1 MLINALRTLI
11 TSGRNKGIIRN
22 VHSEFAK
29 PLGKNYWRLWV
40 AHAVSNLGDGISQVA
55 YPWLASAVT
64 RSPLLIAAVA
74 VASRLPWL
82 VFTLPAGVITDRF
95 DRRKIII
102 AMDIT
107 RAFLALLVAVAV
119 TFEVDTLPALDTV
132 GSGIDLATNWFLY
145 TVLIVTALLFGCAE
159 VLRDNSAQTFLP
171 EVVEADQ
178 LESANGKLWSVEFVT
193 NSFVGPP
200 LGSFLIGIF
209 VFLPFY
215 FDTATFFVSAALIAT
230 LATIARPVK
239 PQAEKKALNFR
250 AEIKEGFT
258 WLWKHELL
266 RPMAIILGCLNGLG
280 AITAATFILF
290 AQEILDTSVFIFAI
304 LGTAGAIGGTVGGIL
319 GPKISAKLGSGPS
332 LYLTLLS
339 APVITLIIGLTSS
352 WQLFWA
358 LTAIGTCFAVLWN
371 VITVSLR
378 QSIIP
383 SHLLGRVNSVYRFFA
398 WGSLP
403 IGTLI
408 GGALVD
414 LVQLTGDRELALR
427 LPYLLVTVAGLL
439 LFFFAAPRLTTAKI
453 ESARKAAN

>member
-1 MLINALRTLI
+1 MFKKRKKSNT
-11 TSGRNKGIIRN
+11 
-22 VHSEFAK
+22 K
-29 PLGKNYWRLWV
+29 PLGKNYWRLWF
-40 AHAVSNLGDGISQVA
+40 AHGVSNLGDGVSQVA

-64 RSPLLIAAVA
+64 RSPLLIATVA

-107 RAFLALLVAVAV
+107 RAALAFLVAIAV
-119 TFEVDTLPALDTV
+119 TAQAGNLPALDSITTSV
-132 GSGIDLATNWFLY
+132 NLQTNWFLY
-145 TVLIVTALLFGCAE
+145 TVLVVTALLFGCAE

-171 EVVEADQ
+171 EVVEDYQ
-178 LESANGKLWSVEFVT
+178 LENANGKLWSVEFVT
-193 NSFVGPP
+193 NSFIGPP

-215 FDTATFFVSAALIAT
+215 FDTLTFFVSAALIAT
-230 LATIARPVK
+230 LASVARPIKEVTG
-239 PQAEKKALNFR
+239 KKAVNFK
-250 AEIKEGFT
+250 AEINEGFS

-266 RPMAIILGCLNGLG
+266 RPMAIILGCMNGLG
-280 AITAATFILF
+280 AITTATFILF
-290 AQEILDTSVFIFAI
+290 AQEILQTSVFIFAI
-304 LGTAGAIGGTVGGIL
+304 LGTAGAVGGTLGGVL
-319 GPKISAKLGSGPS
+319 GPKISARIGSGPS
-332 LYLTLLS
+332 LYLTLLT
-339 APVITLIIGLTSS
+339 APIICLIIGLTSS
-352 WQLFWA
+352 WQLFWL
-358 LTAIGTCFAVLWN
+358 LTAFGTFFAVLWN

-383 SHLLGRVNSVYRFFA
+383 THLLGRVNSVYRFFA
-398 WGSLP
+398 WGSIP

-414 LVQLTGDRELALR
+414 LFELTGDREFALR
-427 LPYLLVTVAGLL
+427 LPYLLVSVAGLL

-453 ESARKAAN
+453 EAARKAAR

>member
-1 MLINALRTLI
+1 MFKKRKKSNT
-11 TSGRNKGIIRN
+11 
-22 VHSEFAK
+22 K
-29 PLGKNYWRLWV
+29 PLGKNYWRLWF
-40 AHAVSNLGDGISQVA
+40 AHGVSNLGDGVSQVA

-64 RSPLLIAAVA
+64 RSPLLIATVA

-82 VFTLPAGVITDRF
+82 IFTLPAGVITDRF

-107 RAFLALLVAVAV
+107 RAALAFLVAIAV
-119 TFEVDTLPALDTV
+119 TAQAGNLPALDSIATSV
-132 GSGIDLATNWFLY
+132 NLQTNWFLY
-145 TVLIVTALLFGCAE
+145 TVLVVTALLFGCAE

-171 EVVEADQ
+171 EVVEDDQ
-178 LESANGKLWSVEFVT
+178 LENANGKLWSVEFVT
-193 NSFVGPP
+193 NSFIGPP

-215 FDTATFFVSAALIAT
+215 FDTLTFFVSAALIAT
-230 LATIARPVK
+230 LASVARPIKEVTG
-239 PQAEKKALNFR
+239 KKAVNFK
-250 AEIKEGFT
+250 AEINEGFS

-266 RPMAIILGCLNGLG
+266 RPMAIILGCMNGLG

-290 AQEILDTSVFIFAI
+290 AQEILQTSVFIFAI
-304 LGTAGAIGGTVGGIL
+304 LGTAGAVGGTLGGIL
-319 GPKISAKLGSGPS
+319 GPKISAKIGSGPS
-332 LYLTLLS
+332 LYLTLLT
-339 APVITLIIGLTSS
+339 APIICLIIGLTSS
-352 WQLFWA
+352 WQLFWF
-358 LTAIGTCFAVLWN
+358 LTAFGTFFAVLWN

-383 SHLLGRVNSVYRFFA
+383 THLLGRVNSVYRFFA

-414 LVQLTGDRELALR
+414 IFELTGDREFALR
-427 LPYLLVTVAGLL
+427 LPYLLVSVAGLL

-453 ESARKAAN
+453 EAARKAAK

>member
-1 MLINALRTLI
+1 VFIKRQKSKT
-11 TSGRNKGIIRN
+11 
-22 VHSEFAK
+22 K

-119 TFEVDTLPALDTV
+119 TFEVDNLPALDTV

-200 LGSFLIGIF
+200 LGSFLIGVF

-304 LGTAGAIGGTVGGIL
+304 LGTAGAVGGTVGGIL

-414 LVQLTGDRELALR
+414 LVQLTGDREFALR

-453 ESARKAAN
+453 EAARAAAK

>member
-1 MLINALRTLI
+1 MFKKRQ
-11 TSGRNKGIIRN
+11 KGKT
-22 VHSEFAK
+22 K

-82 VFTLPAGVITDRF
+82 IFTLPAGVITDRF

-119 TFEVDTLPALDTV
+119 TFEVDNLPALDTV

-414 LVQLTGDRELALR
+414 LVQLTGDREFALR

>member
-1 MLINALRTLI
+1 MFKKRQ
-11 TSGRNKGIIRN
+11 KGKT
-22 VHSEFAK
+22 K

-82 VFTLPAGVITDRF
+82 MFTLPAGVITDRF

-119 TFEVDTLPALDTV
+119 TFEVDNLPALDTV

>member
-1 MLINALRTLI
+1 MLFKKKK
-11 TSGRNKGIIRN
+11 NKG
-22 VHSEFAK
+22 E
-29 PLGKNYWRLWV
+29 PLGKSYWRLWF
-40 AHAVSNLGDGISQVA
+40 AHGVSNLGDGVSQVA

-64 RSPLLIAAVA
+64 RSPLLIASVA
-74 VASRLPWL
+74 IASRLPWL

-107 RAFLALLVAVAV
+107 RALLALIVAISV
-119 TFEVDTLPALDTV
+119 TLERNNLPSLNTV
-132 GSGIDLATNWFLY
+132 GSGVNLETNWFLY

-171 EVVEADQ
+171 DVVKSDQ

-193 NSFVGPP
+193 NSFIGPP
-200 LGSFLIGIF
+200 LGSLLIGLFI
-209 VFLPFY
+209 FLPFY
-215 FDTATFFVSAALIAT
+215 FDTATFFVAAALMAT
-230 LATIARPVK
+230 LVSATK
-239 PQAEKKALNFR
+239 PIKQSDKKKEINFR
-250 AEIKEGFT
+250 AEIREGFT

-266 RPMAIILGCLNGLG
+266 RPMAIILGSLNGLG

-290 AQEILDTSVFIFAI
+290 AQEILKTSVFIFAV
-304 LGTAGAIGGTVGGIL
+304 LGVAGAIGGTLGGIW
-319 GPKISAKLGSGPS
+319 GPKVSAKIGSGPS

-339 APVITLIIGLTSS
+339 APIISLIIGLTSS
-352 WQLFWA
+352 WQLFWL
-358 LTAIGTCFAVLWN
+358 LTLFGTFFAVLWN

-383 SHLLGRVNSVYRFFA
+383 THLLGRVNSVYRFFA

-408 GGALVD
+408 GGGLVD
-414 LVQLTGDRELALR
+414 LVELTGDRQFALR
-427 LPYLLVTVAGLL
+427 LPYLVVAAAGFL
-439 LFFFAAPRLTTAKI
+439 LFVFAAPRLTTAKI
-453 ESARKAAN
+453 EAARTQGRG

>member
-1 MLINALRTLI
+1 MFKKRQ
-11 TSGRNKGIIRN
+11 KGKT
-22 VHSEFAK
+22 K

-40 AHAVSNLGDGISQVA
+40 AHGVSNLGDGISQVA

-95 DRRKIII
+95 DRRKIIV

-119 TFEVDTLPALDTV
+119 TFEVDNLPALDTV

-414 LVQLTGDRELALR
+414 LVQLTGDREFALR

-453 ESARKAAN
+453 ESARAAGR

>member
-1 MLINALRTLI
+1 MFKKRQ
-11 TSGRNKGIIRN
+11 KGKT
-22 VHSEFAK
+22 K

-40 AHAVSNLGDGISQVA
+40 AHGVSNLGDGISQVA

-119 TFEVDTLPALDTV
+119 TFEVDNLPALDTV

-414 LVQLTGDRELALR
+414 LVQLTGDREFALR

-453 ESARKAAN
+453 ESARAAGR

>member
-1 MLINALRTLI
+1 MFIKRQKSKT
-11 TSGRNKGIIRN
+11 
-22 VHSEFAK
+22 K

-119 TFEVDTLPALDTV
+119 TFEVDNLPALDTV

-200 LGSFLIGIF
+200 LGSFLIGVF

-414 LVQLTGDRELALR
+414 LVQLTGDREFALR

-439 LFFFAAPRLTTAKI
+439 LFFFAAPRLTTVKI
-453 ESARKAAN
+453 EAARAAAK

>member
-1 MLINALRTLI
+1 VFKKRKKSNT
-11 TSGRNKGIIRN
+11 
-22 VHSEFAK
+22 K
-29 PLGKNYWRLWV
+29 PLGKNYWRLWF
-40 AHAVSNLGDGISQVA
+40 AHGVSNLGDGVSQVA

-64 RSPLLIAAVA
+64 RSPLLIATVA

-82 VFTLPAGVITDRF
+82 IFTLPAGVITDRF

-107 RAFLALLVAVAV
+107 RAALAFLVAIAV
-119 TFEVDTLPALDTV
+119 TAQAGNLPALDSIATSV
-132 GSGIDLATNWFLY
+132 NLQTNWFLY
-145 TVLIVTALLFGCAE
+145 TVLVVTALLFGCAE

-171 EVVEADQ
+171 EVVEEDQ
-178 LESANGKLWSVEFVT
+178 LENANGKLWSVEFVT
-193 NSFVGPP
+193 NSFIGPP

-209 VFLPFY
+209 IFLPFY
-215 FDTATFFVSAALIAT
+215 FDTLTFFVSAALVAT
-230 LATIARPVK
+230 LASVARPIKEVTDKK
-239 PQAEKKALNFR
+239 PINFK
-250 AEIKEGFT
+250 AEIKEGFS

-304 LGTAGAIGGTVGGIL
+304 LGTAGAVGGTVGGIL
-319 GPKISAKLGSGPS
+319 GPKISARFGSGPS

-339 APVITLIIGLTSS
+339 APLITLIIGLSSS

-383 SHLLGRVNSVYRFFA
+383 THLLGRVNSVYRFFA

-414 LVQLTGDRELALR
+414 LFELTGDREFALR
-427 LPYLLVTVAGLL
+427 LPYLLVSVAGLL

-453 ESARKAAN
+453 EAARRAAK

>member
-1 MLINALRTLI
+1 MFKKRKKSNT
-11 TSGRNKGIIRN
+11 
-22 VHSEFAK
+22 K
-29 PLGKNYWRLWV
+29 PLGKNYWRLWF
-40 AHAVSNLGDGISQVA
+40 AHGVSNLGDGVSQVA

-64 RSPLLIAAVA
+64 RSPLLIATVA

-82 VFTLPAGVITDRF
+82 IFTLPAGVITDRF

-107 RAFLALLVAVAV
+107 RAALAFLVAIAV
-119 TFEVDTLPALDTV
+119 TAQAGNLPALDSIATSV
-132 GSGIDLATNWFLY
+132 NLQTNWFLY

-171 EVVEADQ
+171 EVVEEDQ
-178 LESANGKLWSVEFVT
+178 LENANGKLWSVEFVT
-193 NSFVGPP
+193 NSFIGPP

-209 VFLPFY
+209 IFLPFY
-215 FDTATFFVSAALIAT
+215 FDTLTFFVSAALVAT
-230 LATIARPVK
+230 LASVARPIKEVTDKK
-239 PQAEKKALNFR
+239 PINFK
-250 AEIKEGFT
+250 AEIKEGFS

-319 GPKISAKLGSGPS
+319 GPKISARFGSGPS

-339 APVITLIIGLTSS
+339 APLITLIIGLSSS

-383 SHLLGRVNSVYRFFA
+383 THLLGRVNSVYRFFA

-408 GGALVD
+408 GGAMVD
-414 LVQLTGDRELALR
+414 LFELTGDREFALR
-427 LPYLLVTVAGLL
+427 LPYLLVSVAGLL

-453 ESARKAAN
+453 EAARRAAK

>member
-1 MLINALRTLI
+1 MFKKKQ
-11 TSGRNKGIIRN
+11 KGKT
-22 VHSEFAK
+22 K

-40 AHAVSNLGDGISQVA
+40 AHGVSNLGDGVSQVA

-64 RSPLLIAAVA
+64 RSPLLIASVA

-107 RAFLALLVAVAV
+107 RAALALLVAVAV
-119 TFEVDTLPALDTV
+119 TFEVDNLPALDTV

-145 TVLIVTALLFGCAE
+145 TVLIVTALLFGGAE
-159 VLRDNSAQTFLP
+159 VLRDNSAQTLMP
-171 EVVEADQ
+171 DVVEADQ
-178 LESANGKLWSVEFVT
+178 LESANGKLWSLEFIT
-193 NSFVGPP
+193 NSFIGPP
-200 LGSFLIGIF
+200 LGSFLIGLL

-215 FDTATFFVSAALIAT
+215 FDAATFFVSAALIAT
-230 LATIARPVK
+230 LATTVRPVK
-239 PQAEKKALNFR
+239 VIDERKSLNFK

-266 RPMAIILGCLNGLG
+266 RPMAIILGSLNALG

-290 AQEILDTSVFIFAI
+290 AQEILNTSVFIFAI

-339 APVITLIIGLTSS
+339 APLISLIIGLNSS
-352 WQLFWA
+352 WQVFWA
-358 LTAIGTCFAVLWN
+358 LSAIGTCFAVLWN

-414 LVQLTGDRELALR
+414 LVELGADREFALR
-427 LPYLLVTVAGLL
+427 LPYFLVAVAGLL

-453 ESARKAAN
+453 EAARAAGR